1 MHGLDKIREL
11 NDIAESKELDGD
23 KAIEK
28 YLKDKG
34 VESVEWN
41 SEDYHPE
48 LPDTEILIVNL
59 DN

>member
-11 NDIAESKELDGD
+11 NDIAESKELEGKKVNDSEV
-23 KAIEK
+23 IN
-28 YLKDKG
+28 
-34 VESVEWN
+34 EWN
-41 SEDYHPE
+41 SEDYHPD